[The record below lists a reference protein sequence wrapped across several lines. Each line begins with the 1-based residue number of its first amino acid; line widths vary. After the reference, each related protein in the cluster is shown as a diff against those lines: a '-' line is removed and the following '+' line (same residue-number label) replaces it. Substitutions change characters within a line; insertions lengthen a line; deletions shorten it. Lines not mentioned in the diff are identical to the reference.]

1 MNTKFNKIFLTAVL
15 VLLGL
20 GLGNVNAQSTY
31 DLAQKKYGMGYFEE
45 AVEKLIQMSESGK
58 LGVEGYL
65 LAGKC
70 FLNMNDPY
78 SAEMYLSLG
87 NSKDLEL
94 NHPDFFYF
102 IGKSLMMQGNYEKA
116 AENFLAFTQYEPLV
130 GRHYLKKTRIAAELV
145 DIEPSFRVYNMPWNT
160 SGAEGSIAFYKEEL
174 VFVSTSAEGMSDCGS
189 WQCNSNGEIL
199 VTAEGDPFQVDR
211 SLKIDLKKD
220 QPMNMVAY
228 SGDGKMMAFVPNS
241 VSCNSR
247 PVQAESGDWSL
258 YIATLNEEGD
268 WEEMK
273 SFPYNSARYSIAFP
287 FLNEDGTELYFS
299 SNMPGG
305 FGGFD
310 LYVSRLIDDQW
321 TSPENLGAE
330 INSPGDE
337 ISPFVVENTLFFSS
351 DWHPGLGG
359 FDVFYTN
366 LDHPVEMINAGRSVN
381 SARDDYNFI
390 LSDNLKDGY
399 LISNR
404 PGGRGKSDVYGFSAP
419 GPMVNP
425 WAEAE
430 AEEVTAEF
438 IEEDGE
444 VAAELI
450 EEDKDKNNG
459 EIMIREFFGKA
470 NAVFASYAD
479 DTNGQRQKLKNV
491 YSIQVAS
498 FKKDFDEQNLLKSLS
513 DVGEVYKLFYN
524 ADIKIRVGI
533 YEDRKDAERDLEAVR
548 TRGYS
553 DAFIVREQIVQSTLP
568 GSIAKAEK
576 NKQPSDSPKQT
587 GSEIELTEYLVR
599 LGAFRNAQYFD
610 RQPWKDFEIVEE
622 STGEFT
628 VFYIGSFSKIE
639 EVENVR
645 LKAVNSGYSDAFIV
659 VQHDGN
665 KKRY

>member
-1 MNTKFNKIFLTAVL
+1 MITKLNKIFLAAVM

-45 AVEKLIQMSESGK
+45 AAEKLAEMSESGK
-58 LGVEGYL
+58 LAVEGYL

-70 FLNMNDPY
+70 FINMNDPY

-94 NHPDFFYF
+94 NHPEFFYF

-116 AENFLAFTQYEPLV
+116 AENFLTYTQYDPLV

-145 DIEPSFRVYNMPWNT
+145 EKDPSFRVYNMPWNT
-160 SGAEGSIAFYKEEL
+160 SGAEGSISFYRGEL
-174 VFVSTSAEGMSDCGS
+174 VFVSTSAERDSDCGL
-189 WQCNSNGEIL
+189 WPCNSNGEIL
-199 VTAEGDPFQVDR
+199 LTAEGDPFQVAR
-211 SLKIDLKKD
+211 SLKIELKKEE
-220 QPMNMVAY
+220 PMNMVAY
-228 SGDGKMMAFVPNS
+228 SGDGKMMAFVPNQVS
-241 VSCNSR
+241 SCNSR
-247 PVQAESGDWSL
+247 PVQTQSGDWSL
-258 YIATLNEEGD
+258 YLAKLNEDGD
-268 WEEMK
+268 WDELK

-310 LYVSRLIDDQW
+310 LYVSRFVDDQW

-337 ISPFVVENTLFFSS
+337 ISPFVIENSLFFSS

-359 FDVFYTN
+359 FDVFYTH
-366 LDHPVEMINAGRSVN
+366 LDHPVEIVNAGRSIN

-390 LSDNLKDGY
+390 LSDNLKDGF

-419 GPMVNP
+419 DPIVEP
-425 WAEAE
+425 YI
-430 AEEVTAEF
+430 EVE
-438 IEEDGE
+438 G

-450 EEDKDKNNG
+450 EEDKEKNSG

-479 DTNGQRQKLKNV
+479 DTNGKGQKLKNV

-498 FKKDFDEQNLLKSLS
+498 FKKDFDEQNLLRSLG

-548 TRGYS
+548 KRGYT

-568 GSIAKAEK
+568 GSIARAEK
-576 NKQPSDSPKQT
+576 KSQPSESPVQT
-587 GSEIELTEYLVR
+587 GSEVELTEYLVR

-639 EVENVR
+639 EVEDVR
-645 LKAVNSGYSDAFIV
+645 LKAINSGYSDAFIV
-659 VQHDGN
+659 VQHDG
-665 KKRY
+665 KKKKY